1 MAQVCFTDA
10 DTHCT
15 LVGHMCQSQA
25 RRSFINTPHLSVE
38 KAFKL
43 CEAGML
49 GVHRTA
55 TAKRRRS
62 NPSTVGDMP
71 DSTTGEPP
79 LLQVWGACPNGVLAG
94 SG

>member
-1 MAQVCFTDA
+1 M
-10 DTHCT
+10 
-15 LVGHMCQSQA
+15 
-25 RRSFINTPHLSVE
+25 PHLSVE

-43 CEAGML
+43 CEVGML

-55 TAKRRRS
+55 TAKRRS
-62 NPSTVGDMP
+62 HPSAVGDMP